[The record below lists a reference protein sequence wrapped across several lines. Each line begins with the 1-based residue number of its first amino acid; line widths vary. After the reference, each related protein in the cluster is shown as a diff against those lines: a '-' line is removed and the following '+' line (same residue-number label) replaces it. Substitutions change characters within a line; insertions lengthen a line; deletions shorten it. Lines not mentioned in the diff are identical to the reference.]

1 LANKCKIV
9 CDYHAERRPFTAK
22 DASRVICYA
31 RAGGARWSEIKK
43 LASEKCG
50 PLEDM
55 DCDCE
60 RLQATI
66 RLAETALALAVAA
79 MLVLATRGK
88 ALPEA
93 RKAMQKAIQ
102 RGITIE
108 GQVIRDVKALEN
120 LAGKA
125 PQYSET
131 LTKAVN
137 ELSLAQREA
146 FAIRGV
152 VIKP

>member
-1 LANKCKIV
+1 
-9 CDYHAERRPFTAK
+9 
-22 DASRVICYA
+22 
-31 RAGGARWSEIKK
+31 
-43 LASEKCG
+43 
-50 PLEDM
+50 M

-79 MLVLATRGK
+79 MLVLATKGK
-88 ALPEA
+88 ALPVA

-108 GQVIRDVKALEN
+108 GEVIRDVKALEN